1 MNQSG
6 FMYPTLPFTR
16 TRTARFTVRAISRKV
31 SDIRHYPAGTDKVG
45 ARKIRADEKRQAR
58 REALERRHTPHGYLD
73 RPGAGIHPYGS
84 RERTDAEREARA
96 KLVAGKP
103 GTSEALFRY
112 TEMLSGGECDMLID
126 RLRTLWLERLDIL
139 GMGRPIRL
147 TKDVRFLH
155 GKLIEEIK
163 LCDELY
169 YADEPKPRISDQE
182 YDELVLHL
190 LELERCF
197 PELIRDDSPSNTVG
211 HGAAVRAT
219 KLALENEISAEA
231 VDAQDSFYAT
241 VPTSTKLFP
250 QRRHRALMLSL
261 DNAYTYSDLTA
272 FMNRAST
279 AKSKIAVEL
288 KIDGVAL
295 SLEYRNGHLC
305 HALTRGTGRI
315 GDDVTENVREALL
328 GRGVVECIPDAA
340 VPDMVVIRG
349 EVYIS
354 KAEFNEVNASLDRAL
369 SNPRNAAAGALKHK
383 NPAEAKARRLRFIAY
398 ECLTGALDEGG
409 TRDENGVSA
418 IVPDLH
424 NAWPTHAETLVSLA
438 AWGFGEMPMRKTCSG
453 ITEAEE
459 FALRVEEDRS
469 LLAMEVDGVVLKLD
483 DARAREAAGHTARAP
498 RGAIAYK
505 FAAQSKVTQLKDV
518 VMQVSRAGLIT
529 PVAILEPV
537 KIGGALLSRAT
548 LHNFDEVKRLGV
560 AVGDCVRVERGG
572 DVIPKVL
579 NVEKKGEEAER
590 SEITPPTNCP
600 SCGSELKH
608 GRAPRT
614 GAHLIGCT
622 NNVNCSSQTLGR
634 LIHFCGREAMDIR
647 GLGKKTAEKLTE
659 SGVVVVPVDVFRL
672 TLDDIL
678 NLEGFAEK
686 SASQLYENIQE
697 AASTRSLER
706 VLFGVGLPGVGRTG
720 ARALA
725 AKLGSLQTLF
735 EIATKENGLET
746 LMGITNFAERT
757 AQGLLEFLKKDRTL
771 RELKALAEL
780 VTPSTIVDEADV
792 GELGAIAVAA
802 VAERNFVFT
811 GKFVKLSRPEVMK
824 WIRRSGGFIKSSVTR
839 KTDYVVYGLDPGQK
853 LFKAQRSK
861 VQTVPEEEFLSLFEV
876 SPEEQQK
883 LTVEVNKDSD
893 D

>member
-1 MNQSG
+1 
-6 FMYPTLPFTR
+6 MYPTLPFTR
-16 TRTARFTVRAISRKV
+16 TRTARLTVQAISRKV
-31 SDIRHYPAGTDKVG
+31 SDIRHYPAGTDKVA
-45 ARKIRADEKRQAR
+45 ARKIRADEKRKAR
-58 REALERRHTPHGYLD
+58 REALERRNTPHGYLD
-73 RPGAGIHPYGS
+73 RPGAGIYPYGS
-84 RERTDAEREARA
+84 PERTDAEREARA

-112 TEMLSGGECDMLID
+112 TEMLSGGELDMLID
-126 RLRTLWLERLDIL
+126 RLRTLWLERMDVL
-139 GMGRPIRL
+139 GMDRPIRL
-147 TKDVRFLH
+147 TKDVRFLY

-163 LCDELY
+163 LCDKLY
-169 YADEPKPRISDQE
+169 YADEPKPRISDQQ

-197 PELIRDDSPSNTVG
+197 PELVRHDSPSNTVG

-219 KLALENEISAEA
+219 KLALENDISAETI
-231 VDAQDSFYAT
+231 DAQDSFYAT

-261 DNAYTYSDLTA
+261 DNAYTYSDLAA
-272 FMNRAST
+272 FASRAST
-279 AKSKIAVEL
+279 ANSTIAAEL

-295 SLEYRNGHLC
+295 SLEYRNGRLH

-328 GRGVVECIPDAA
+328 GRGVVESIPVDT
-340 VPDMVVIRG
+340 VPDLVVIRG

-354 KAEFNEVNASLDRAL
+354 IAEFNEVNATLERPL

-383 NPAEAKARRLRFIAY
+383 KPAEAKARRLRFIAY

-409 TRDENGVSA
+409 SHDQDGVTA
-418 IVPDLH
+418 VVPDLH
-424 NAWPTHAETLVSLA
+424 NTWPTHAETLANLA
-438 AWGFGEMPMRKTCSG
+438 AWGFGEMPMQKTCVGLS
-453 ITEAEE
+453 EAEE
-459 FALRVEEDRS
+459 FALRVEEGRS
-469 LLAMEVDGVVLKLD
+469 SLAMEVDGVVLKFD

-529 PVAILEPV
+529 PVAILDPV
-537 KIGGALLSRAT
+537 RIGGATLSRAT

-560 AVGDCVRVERGG
+560 AVGDLIRVERGG

-579 NVEKKGEEAER
+579 NVEKKGEDAER
-590 SEITPPTNCP
+590 SEISPPTNCP

-608 GRAPRT
+608 GRAPKT

-634 LIHFCGREAMDIR
+634 LIHFCGRDAMDIR
-647 GLGKKTAEKLTE
+647 GLGKKTAEKLIE
-659 SGVVVVPVDVFRL
+659 SGAVVVPADVFRM

-678 NLEGFAEK
+678 NLGGFAEK

-697 AASTRSLER
+697 AASARSLER
-706 VLFGVGLPGVGRTG
+706 LLFGIGLPGVGRTG

-735 EIATKENGLET
+735 EIAANENGLET
-746 LMGITNFAERT
+746 LMGISNFAERT
-757 AQGLLEFLKKDRTL
+757 AKGLLEFLKKDRTL
-771 RELKALAEL
+771 TELKALLEL
-780 VTPSTIVDEADV
+780 VTPNTILDEAEA
-792 GELGAIAVAA
+792 GKLGQKAVTG
-802 VAERNFVFT
+802 VAGRNFVFT
-811 GKFVKLSRPEVMK
+811 GKFVKLRRPEVMK
-824 WIRRSGGFIKSSVTR
+824 WIRKSGGFVKSSVTY

-861 VQTVPEEEFLSLFEV
+861 VQTVPEEEFLSLLEV
-876 SPEEQQK
+876 SAEEQQK
-883 LTVEVNKDSD
+883 LLIKVSEDGNG
-893 D
+893 